1 MLRSF
6 FKICLRN
13 LARHRIYT
21 FINLMG
27 LGTGIAASIFILL
40 WIGDEISYD
49 DFHENGDRIY
59 SVMVNTHQ
67 QDREIET
74 YPATP
79 ALLKD
84 EMLEKI
90 PQIEAAARYSFETD
104 LLLKHKGSSF
114 QEKGI
119 YADPAFFSILS
130 FPILKGNSAE
140 SALPDKGSIAISE
153 ALAKRIFQNENPIG
167 KTISLQNGTE
177 LAVSEVFEDVPE
189 NSSLQFD
196 FVLPFDLILDENPWM
211 QNWQS
216 GGSRTVVLLREEAE
230 MPSEKI
236 HSLIS
241 ENCRDCTNR
250 PFLFLYQ
257 KQHLHGEFENGIP
270 TGGRIQQVYL
280 FSFVAFLILAM
291 ACINFMNLS
300 TARSVSRS
308 KEVGVRKSVGA
319 SKWNLMF
326 QFIGESLVL
335 TWFALIV
342 ALMLVQLLMP
352 VFNEIT
358 EKSLEMNLANP
369 LLWGGVILLTLVTGL
384 MAGSYPAWVLAQFNP
399 SRALK
404 GESKSGLTGAGLRKA
419 LVVAQFAASVILI
432 LGSIVVYQQ
441 IQFISNRNLGFDR
454 ENVIVINQNEGLSK
468 VYSGIKNELQ
478 QVSGVEH
485 MAFGGNN
492 VFTVPIMSTDPQWL
506 GKTDQNQVN
515 FKVFRCDDGFLPT
528 LDIPLIAGRNFVG
541 ERDSSNYLINRKAA
555 EEMGLRVEEA
565 VGTQI
570 DMWHGPGVIVGV
582 TEDFHNDNLKF
593 GIQPMIMM
601 YSENLGN
608 HYLVRLSAQQDLDQ
622 VLARV
627 EDVFREYNPE
637 YPFEFSFLNEVFDR
651 EYRME
656 QVIGKLS
663 MGFTILAILISCLGL
678 FGLSLFT
685 AEQRAKEIGVRKVL
699 GASVGN
705 LVLMLYRDF
714 GVLVGISLF
723 IGVPIAWLLIS
734 NFLSGYTFHTSVH
747 WSLYVGVGVFMFLL
761 TLLSV
766 GFHSLK
772 VALSNPVKS
781 LHSEG

>member
-1 MLRSF
+1 MLQSF

-13 LARHRIYT
+13 LARHKIYT
-21 FINLMG
+21 LINLLG

-40 WIGDEISYD
+40 WIADEISYD
-49 DFHENGDRIY
+49 DFHANGDRIY
-59 SVMVNTHQ
+59 SVIVNNHQ
-67 QDREIET
+67 PEREIET
-74 YPATP
+74 YPVAP

-84 EMLEKI
+84 DLLEKI
-90 PQIEAAARYSFETD
+90 PEVEKASRYSFETD
-104 LLLKHKGSSF
+104 LLLKHEGHPF

-119 YADPAFFSILS
+119 YADPAFFSIMS
-130 FPILKGNSAE
+130 FPIVKGNTIE
-140 SALPDKGSIAISE
+140 NVLPGKNSIAISQ
-153 ALAKRIFQNENPIG
+153 ALAERIFQHENPIG
-167 KTISLQNGTE
+167 KTISLPNGLD
-177 LAVSEVFEDVPE
+177 LAVSEVFENVPE

-196 FVLPFDLILDENPWM
+196 FVLPFDLMLDENPWM

-216 GGSRTVVLLREEAE
+216 GGSRTVVLLRDGAE
-230 MPSEKI
+230 VPSEKI
-236 HSLIS
+236 SSLIS

-250 PFLFLYQ
+250 PFLFPFQ
-257 KQHLHGEFENGIP
+257 KQHLHAEFENGVSV
-270 TGGRIQQVYL
+270 GGQIQQVYL

-291 ACINFMNLS
+291 ACVNFMNLS
-300 TARSVSRS
+300 TARSASRS

-319 SKWNLMF
+319 SKWNLMV
-326 QFIGESLVL
+326 QFIGESVIL
-335 TWFALIV
+335 TWFALIF
-342 ALMLVQLLMP
+342 ALMLVQLLLP

-358 EKSLEMNLANP
+358 DKSLVLNLANP
-369 LLWGGVILLTLVTGL
+369 ILWGGVILLTLVTGL

-399 SRALK
+399 SKVLK
-404 GESKSGLTGAGLRKA
+404 GDSKSGLTGVGLRKA
-419 LVVAQFAASVILI
+419 LVIAQFAASVILI

-454 ENVIVINQNEGLSK
+454 ENVIVIDQNEGLAK
-468 VYSGIKNELQ
+468 AYSGIKNELQ
-478 QVSGVEH
+478 QLSGVEEV
-485 MAFGGNN
+485 AFGGNN
-492 VFTVPIMSTDPQWL
+492 VFTIPIMSTDPKWP

-515 FKVFRCDDGFLPT
+515 FKVFRCDAGFLPT
-528 LDIPLIAGRNFVG
+528 LEIPLIAGRNFVG

-555 EEMGLRVEEA
+555 EDMGLSVEEA
-565 VGTQI
+565 VGTKI

-608 HYLVRLSAQQDLDQ
+608 HYLVRLSAQQPLDQ
-622 VLARV
+622 VLAQV
-627 EDVFREYNPE
+627 EDVFEEYNPG

-651 EYRME
+651 EYRIE

-699 GASVGN
+699 GASVSN

-714 GVLVGISLF
+714 GVLVGISLL
-723 IGVPIAWLLIS
+723 IGVPIAWFLIS
-734 NFLSGYTFHTSVH
+734 NFLSGYTFHTAVH
-747 WSLYVGVGVFMFLL
+747 WWLYVGVGVFMMLL

-766 GFHSLK
+766 GFQSLK
-772 VALSNPVKS
+772 VALSNPVDS
-781 LHSEG
+781 LHSDG